1 MSEQLVKR
9 TAQVST
15 FAQILFGISSFVG
28 FLAPI
33 KNEFL
38 TILLIA
44 DIAVQIIELIFYLI
58 FVCYKQLP
66 VIYRY
71 IDWYITTPIQ
81 LISTIA
87 LLSFFVNK
95 TIQFDKF
102 VTSNRTDI
110 LFIVSMNFLMLSFGL
125 LAEIYTS
132 FKNIL
137 VTIGIVPFVANFY
150 IMYNNYAL
158 QTTEGFIV
166 NTYVCIIWLL
176 YGIAAYMTV
185 NTKTIMYNILDIFS
199 KNFYGFFIGIY
210 MFII

>member
-1 MSEQLVKR
+1 MSESLVKR
-9 TAQVST
+9 TAQLST

-33 KNEFL
+33 KNDFL
-38 TILLIA
+38 TILLIS
-44 DIAVQIIELIFYLI
+44 DIVVQIIELIFYLI

-81 LISTIA
+81 LISTVA

-102 VTSNRTDI
+102 VTSNRNDI

-150 IMYNNYAL
+150 IIYNNYGL
-158 QTTEGFIV
+158 QTTEGFII
-166 NTYVCIIWLL
+166 NTYVCIIWFL
-176 YGIAAYMTV
+176 YGVAAYMTV

-210 MFII
+210 MFTI